1 MARYGKES
9 KLSPDKVMEKALEF
23 FGPGGLGLEVKEQ
36 GEDCATFEGGGGH
49 VFVQACEKGLALSGV
64 EGPVLSGVEG
74 PVLSGVEGPVL
85 SGVEG
90 IGSEVDL
97 ETREWDYQVKQ
108 FMGKI

>member
-23 FGPGGLGLEVKEQ
+23 FGPDGLGLEVKEQ
-36 GEDCATFEGGGGH
+36 DGGCATFEGGGGH
-49 VFVQACEKGLALSGV
+49 VFVQVCESEKGK
-64 EGPVLSGVEG
+64 
-74 PVLSGVEGPVL
+74 
-85 SGVEG
+85 
-90 IGSEVDL
+90 GSEVDL

>member
-9 KLSPDKVMEKALEF
+9 KLSSAKVMEKAFEF
-23 FGPGGLGLEVKEQ
+23 FGPAGLGLEVKEQQ

-49 VFVQACEKGLALSGV
+49 VFVQVCEKG
-64 EGPVLSGVEG
+64 P
-74 PVLSGVEGPVL
+74 
-85 SGVEG
+85 
-90 IGSEVDL
+90 GSEVEL

>member
-49 VFVQACEKGLALSGV
+49 VFVQACEKRLALSGV
-64 EGPVLSGVEG
+64 EGPA
-74 PVLSGVEGPVL
+74 LSGVEGPVL

>member
-9 KLSPDKVMEKALEF
+9 KLSPAKVMEKALEF

-49 VFVQACEKGLALSGV
+49 VFVQVCEKGPALSGAK
-64 EGPVLSGVEG
+64 GK
-74 PVLSGVEGPVL
+74 
-85 SGVEG
+85 
-90 IGSEVDL
+90 GSEVDL

>member
-23 FGPGGLGLEVKEQ
+23 FGPDGFVQ
-36 GEDCATFEGGGGH
+36 VCEGG
-49 VFVQACEKGLALSGV
+49 K
-64 EGPVLSGVEG
+64 
-74 PVLSGVEGPVL
+74 
-85 SGVEG
+85 
-90 IGSEVDL
+90 GSEVDL